1 MLEKAVHPKNLQK
14 TVPYFGACWPE
25 IWGQSFANF
34 LGEPLFQ
41 VFSYKK
47 WTIEKKFINCKF
59 AEFCPTFL
67 SC

>member
-41 VFSYKK
+41 VFSYK
-47 WTIEKKFINCKF
+47 NG
-59 AEFCPTFL
+59 L
-67 SC
+67 